1 MIDPHSSPASAVPPH
16 RGAFTL
22 IEVMVSI
29 AVAIILLLGVNQV
42 FRATAQTTGAGLALS
57 SSQQLS
63 RTVKATLTN
72 DLKNGAWGTDAG
84 ILIIRNEQV
93 YAFRNPTDQ
102 QGAADPNDP
111 TKVNPTILAA
121 ATNANTAAANFP
133 AGIYP
138 AFVASSRS
146 HRIDRIGFFVR
157 ELLDRQT
164 SPNQLDTIPVEGNEA
179 WVWYGH
185 LSLPNNALLK
195 GQTRADWVTPVQPAE
210 YFAPGAPND
219 NTAINDNNFFATDF
233 TLGRF
238 ATLLLGTDQSVLQAS
253 PDCLQISNNGS
264 SYKPQISAPFVTPLT
279 FDSVSANSTGDI
291 ACQSLHD
298 VAQDSIS
305 DFTARLARFASVN
318 NPPAAGNPWYYSMI
332 GVELRGAVAIDHRY
346 QASPFIPSVALDPKN
361 PGRLGPTALALA
373 APIIAR
379 GCCHF
384 IVEYAGNYLTQLE
397 IPGGKDA
404 NGNIDGTIT
413 SPFPSSNPDHIDFVS
428 VFDPTTN
435 QYVRKIRWYGFPRD
449 TNGIPGIQYDDVMP
463 LRDVIAL
470 SGVQF
475 NGISIQAPF
484 EYFGQGFSVRP
495 AAKEVPTDGTPT
507 SKGVT
512 EYAALGSQPD
522 YSYTCAWGPSAAPPP
537 TGLTSWP
544 AYGVPKLLRIT
555 VVFDDPDGRLGSEQ
569 SYEYIIDLRN

>member
-1 MIDPHSSPASAVPPH
+1 MIDPHSSPASAVPPR

-42 FRATAQTTGAGLALS
+42 FRATAQTTGTGLALS

-72 DLKNGAWGTDAG
+72 DLKNGAWDTGV
-84 ILIIRNEQV
+84 LIIRNEQV

-111 TKVNPTILAA
+111 TKVNPTILSA
-121 ATNANTAAANFP
+121 ATSANTAAANFP

-146 HRIDRIGFFVR
+146 HRVDRIGFFAR

-164 SPNQLDTIPVEGNEA
+164 SPNQLDTIPVQGNEA

-195 GQTRADWVTPVQPAE
+195 GQTRDAWVVNPQQPAE

-219 NTAINDNNFFATDF
+219 NSAVNDNNFFATDF

-238 ATLLLGTDQSVLQAS
+238 STLLLGTDNSVLQAN
-253 PDCLQISNNGS
+253 PDCLQTSIN
-264 SYKPQISAPFVTPLT
+264 PQFLLAPLT
-279 FDSVSANSTGDI
+279 WDSVNRTNTGD
-291 ACQSLHD
+291 AAYKSVHD

-305 DFTARLARFASVN
+305 YFMAYQLATFASAN
-318 NPPAAGNPWYYSMI
+318 ASPPWYCSMI
-332 GVELRGAVAIDHRY
+332 GVEMRGAVAFDHRY
-346 QASPFIPSVALDPKN
+346 QACPFIPSVALDPKS

-384 IVEYAGNYLTQLE
+384 IVEYAGNYLTQVE
-397 IPGGKDA
+397 VPGGKDA
-404 NGNIDGTIT
+404 NGNIDGTII
-413 SPFPSSNPDHIDFVS
+413 SPVPSSNPDHIDYVS
-428 VFDPTTN
+428 VLDQTTTPN
-435 QYVRKIRWYGFPRD
+435 HYVRKIRWYGFPRD

-470 SGVQF
+470 SGVKP
-475 NGISIQAPF
+475 SIQAPF
-484 EYFGQGFSVRP
+484 EHFGQGFSQIP
-495 AAKEVPTDGTPT
+495 AAGEVPTDGTPT
-507 SKGVT
+507 SKSVT
-512 EYAALGSQPD
+512 EYATLGSTPD
-522 YSYTCAWGPSAAPPP
+522 YSYTCAWGPYPAIPPP
-537 TGLTSWP
+537 P
-544 AYGVPKLLRIT
+544 ANYSLPKLLRIT